1 MSNLVTF
8 EDLVNV
14 DALKKFA
21 SRASTEEAENIITEM
36 IKILFAG
43 EINEGLDSVG
53 ICFKVDEY
61 GNFIVEESGD
71 E

>member
-8 EDLVNV
+8 EDLVDV

-21 SRASTEEAENIITEM
+21 SKASTEEAENVITEM

-43 EINEGLDSVG
+43 EIKEGLSNVG
-53 ICFKVDEY
+53 LIFKIDTK
-61 GNFIVEESGD
+61 GNFICEPVEQ
-71 E
+71 